1 MYLQVPR
8 EEVVRYVSYL
18 SNWRCLV
25 LYVYCARYRAFLS
38 TAYVPTFCGSFPVLA
53 LPSTNVEV
61 RTTTMMEPQSRKSS
75 GGDDNH
81 SNGGGGGE
89 QTPRRRI
96 SFSSSI
102 VGKYNNTA
110 NMMSKRTSKKAD
122 IITGARA
129 SLNTREQIAMVSTIV
144 RRYKIT

>member
-38 TAYVPTFCGSFPVLA
+38 TAYGSPFCGSFPVLA

-61 RTTTMMEPQSRKSS
+61 RTGTVDMLTEVFVVATNIIIF
-75 GGDDNH
+75 GH
-81 SNGGGGGE
+81 
-89 QTPRRRI
+89 
-96 SFSSSI
+96 
-102 VGKYNNTA
+102 
-110 NMMSKRTSKKAD
+110 TS
-122 IITGARA
+122 
-129 SLNTREQIAMVSTIV
+129 
-144 RRYKIT
+144 

>member
-1 MYLQVPR
+1 
-8 EEVVRYVSYL
+8 
-18 SNWRCLV
+18 
-25 LYVYCARYRAFLS
+25 
-38 TAYVPTFCGSFPVLA
+38 
-53 LPSTNVEV
+53 
-61 RTTTMMEPQSRKSS
+61 MMEPQSRKSS
-75 GGDDNH
+75 GGDNH

-110 NMMSKRTSKKAD
+110 NMMSKRTSK
-122 IITGARA
+122 IVTGARA

-144 RRYKIT
+144 RRHKIT